1 MGPSRE
7 DGGLGATE
15 VTQLGRM
22 LSGGVSHH
30 LGGFLYQQCD
40 IGSRVIIEEN

>member
-1 MGPSRE
+1 MGPPCE

-15 VTQLGRM
+15 VAELGSM